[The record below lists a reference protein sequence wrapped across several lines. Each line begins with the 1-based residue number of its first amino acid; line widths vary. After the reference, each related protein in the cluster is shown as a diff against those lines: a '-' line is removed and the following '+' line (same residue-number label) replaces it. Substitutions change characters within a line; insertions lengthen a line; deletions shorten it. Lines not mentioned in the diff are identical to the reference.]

1 MTSIFKE
8 DQYFDHETNFCIAF
22 GIRARR
28 YVEKTFLENR
38 ISYFIRVRRR
48 SIITKILSGWHAEDL
63 FIIRINSRDIERA
76 IPLVKDHE
84 DIEIVASAPDEDWSP
99 KSKLQRL
106 EKERLEKERLEQEKA
121 AEASKENAA
130 PHDETEEKES
140 PEAGEDTKP
149 DDQGSDTDGKEKES
163 DQSGDE

>member
-48 SIITKILSGWHAEDL
+48 SVITKILSGWHAEDL
-63 FIIRINSRDIERA
+63 FIVRINSRDIERA
-76 IPLVKDHE
+76 IPLVKDHD
-84 DIEIVASAPDEDWSP
+84 DIEIVAAAPAEDWSP
-99 KSKLQRL
+99 REKLRRL
-106 EKERLEKERLEQEKA
+106 EKERR
-121 AEASKENAA
+121 
-130 PHDETEEKES
+130 EKES
-140 PEAGEDTKP
+140 KADAGDKEKDKPETGENNEEDQGDTK
-149 DDQGSDTDGKEKES
+149 DGSKGESEAVTKDGE
-163 DQSGDE
+163 

>member
-38 ISYFIRVRRR
+38 ISYFIKVRRR
-48 SIITKILSGWHAEDL
+48 SVITKILSGWHAEDL
-63 FIIRINSRDIERA
+63 YIIRINSRDIERA
-76 IPLVKDHE
+76 IPLVRDHE
-84 DIEIVASAPDEDWSP
+84 DIEIVASVPHEDWSP

-106 EKERLEKERLEQEKA
+106 EKERLEKERAEKEKA
-121 AEASKENAA
+121 AEQKEKKS
-130 PHDETEEKES
+130 TEEES
-140 PEAGEDTKP
+140 PETDSNAEPVNEGGISDGKDKEKN
-149 DDQGSDTDGKEKES
+149 GSDSKE
-163 DQSGDE
+163 